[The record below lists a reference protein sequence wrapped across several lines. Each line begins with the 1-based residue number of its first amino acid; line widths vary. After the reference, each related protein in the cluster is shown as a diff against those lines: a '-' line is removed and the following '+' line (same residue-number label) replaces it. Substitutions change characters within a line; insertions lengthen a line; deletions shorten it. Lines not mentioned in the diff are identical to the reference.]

1 MVVATFRDG
10 TDMAEVFAVV
20 AEERARV
27 AELQRDGSLGAVHL
41 APERGTVFIETT
53 SPDADT
59 AAGTVR
65 SLPMARWWDIDVFTL
80 SAPAN
85 PATAGWSVPGGEA

>member
-27 AELQRDGSLGAVHL
+27 AELQQEGRLASVHL

-53 SPDADT
+53 SPDAI
-59 AAGTVR
+59 AAAETVR
-65 SLPMARWWDIDVFTL
+65 SLPMAQWWDLDVFTL

-85 PATAGWSVPGGEA
+85 PATAGWSVSGGAA